1 MDLKELETKH
11 PAASTEAKS
20 LGKRS
25 TFKEMKP
32 AALHYD
38 SLKDPSLSYF
48 FSKPQIQKHLM
59 GNGWVIFCFDNN
71 DSLLKMRNA
80 PCVRPKI
87 EEK

>member
-1 MDLKELETKH
+1 MNLNPAESNPPAALAETK
-11 PAASTEAKS
+11 P

-59 GNGWVIFCFDNN
+59 GNGWVF
-71 DSLLKMRNA
+71 
-80 PCVRPKI
+80 
-87 EEK
+87 